1 MISLLYNQAQPVVQ
15 LSKVLAPAFFN
26 VHNYIKN
33 GIYSDYYLKG
43 GRGSCKSSTPS
54 IEIVNG
60 MMADPLANAMC
71 IMKVG
76 TSIETGVFNQIQW
89 AIDILQVTQY
99 WKSNKNNHSFTYL
112 PTGQR
117 IYCRGC
123 DDPSKFKSV
132 KLVSGYFKYQW
143 FEELDAFD
151 GIAEI
156 RKVQQ
161 SLTRAGL
168 KRAIRFY
175 SYNPPQTVDHW
186 VNRFIIDL
194 QSNIAK
200 GIVKNT
206 LVHHSTYLTVPKE
219 WLGEQF
225 IEDAEQLKKT
235 NPRAYEHEYLGEI
248 TGTGGQVFAN
258 VKALNMTQEI
268 IDTFGYVYRGLD
280 WGFAVDPTAS
290 HGVYYDRN
298 KKDLY
303 IFDEIYEYGISYDQ
317 LANLIR
323 RHNPNNML
331 IRADSAEPRSNSEL
345 VNRGLNVTGVKKGPG
360 SVDHGIKW
368 LQSLNNIFIDQVKC
382 PNAYREFVGYEY
394 EQTKDGNF
402 KSSYPDKNNH
412 AIDDVR
418 YALEDIIQSNG
429 VGRINIKR

>member
-1 MISLLYNQAQPVVQ
+1 MIPLNPQPVRVK
-15 LSKVLAPAFFN
+15 LSQVLAPAFFN
-26 VHNYIKN
+26 IHNYIKN
-33 GIYSDYYLKG
+33 EVYSDYYFKG

-54 IEIVNG
+54 VEIVHG
-60 MMADPLANAMC
+60 MMLDPNANAMC
-71 IMKVG
+71 MMKVG

-89 AIDILQVTQY
+89 AIDKLEVTQY
-99 WKSNKNNHSFTYL
+99 WKSNKNNYSFTYL

-123 DDPSKFKSV
+123 DDPAKFKSV
-132 KLVSGYFKYQW
+132 KLVRGYFKYQW

-175 SYNPPQTVDHW
+175 SYNPPKTVDHW
-186 VNRFIIDL
+186 VNRHVISL
-194 QSNIAK
+194 QSDIATGK
-200 GIVKNT
+200 ITNT
-206 LVHHSTYLTVPKE
+206 IIHHSTYLTVPVD

-225 IEDAEQLKKT
+225 IEDAEQLKRT
-235 NPRAYEHEYLGEI
+235 NPTAYEHEYLGEI

-258 VKALNMTQEI
+258 VKALQMTKEI
-268 IDTFGYVYRGLD
+268 INTFGYIYRGLD
-280 WGFAVDPTAS
+280 WGFAVDPTSS
-290 HGVYYDRN
+290 HGVYYDRA

-303 IFDEIYEYGISYDQ
+303 IFDEIYEYSITFDQ
-317 LANLIR
+317 LAIQLKE
-323 RHNPNNML
+323 HNPTNML
-331 IRADSAEPRSNSEL
+331 IRADSADPRSNFEMTQ
-345 VNRGLNVTGVKKGPG
+345 RGINITGVKKGPG
-360 SVDHGIKW
+360 SVEHGIKW
-368 LQSLNNIFIDQVKC
+368 LQSLNHIYIDEIKC

-418 YALEDIIQSNG
+418 YALEDIILGGG
-429 VGRINIKR
+429 VGKINIRR